1 MQLPLKF
8 YSMHLY
14 YTQLLEILSEN
25 KKALAI
31 LIDPEKFISSESKF
45 FLDSIPKDTTHLF
58 VGGSTVPKDKT
69 ETTVKALKNHTA
81 LPIFIFPGDYT
92 QITEAADGLLFLSLL
107 SGRNPEY
114 LIGQQI
120 KGASMLKGSNLDII
134 PTGYILI
141 EGGNDSAISR
151 VSNTPPIPQDEIEK
165 IVNTAFA
172 GQLLGAKLIYL
183 EAGSGAKRHVS
194 TAIVSAVKKTLSIPL
209 IVGGGIK
216 SEAQKQEIYTA
227 GADMIVMGT
236 IYER

>member
-25 KKALAI
+25 KKGLAI
-31 LIDPEKFISSESKF
+31 LIDPEKFIPTESES
-45 FLDSIPKDTTHLF
+45 FLKSIPKDTTHLF

-69 ETTVKALKNHTA
+69 EATVKALKNHTA
-81 LPIFIFPGDYT
+81 LPVFIFPGDYT

-114 LIGQQI
+114 LIGQQV

-216 SEAQKQEIYTA
+216 SEAQKQEIYHA